1 MGSGF
6 GFVLGGALKGL
17 GAGLDDRVEQMR
29 KTALLSL
36 EHTNHLEEADHSFA
50 NAQSLEGSRNLN
62 ENARQQAGF
71 EQQKTL
77 EGIRTKA
84 ANDRQDIQD
93 SRAGE
98 RLDIEHNYRLD
109 EQSQQDKRT
118 ADDIIKFDTN
128 QDGEIIGFTKGKKTF
143 NTGIKSGSK
152 EKDILAAAERYGTV
166 KKSVVDP
173 DTGERTTEETVDPA
187 RAANF
192 LRRMGR
198 EDLAKPYEGDTGP
211 LGSEGGADTTSPIDM
226 PLPGQQKLPTGVT
239 AIQAREQA
247 KAAIAAGKSR
257 TGVLQKLRSYGV
269 DTSGL

>member
-6 GFVLGGALKGL
+6 GFILGGGLKGL

-62 ENARQQAGF
+62 DNARQAAGF
-71 EQQKTL
+71 AHDEASATL
-77 EGIRTKA
+77 ADTRE
-84 ANDRQDIQD
+84 NQ
-93 SRAGE
+93 
-98 RLDIEHNYRLD
+98 RLTTEHGYRLS
-109 EQSQQDKRT
+109 EQELADKRT
-118 ADDIIKFDTN
+118 NDDIAHFDTN
-128 QDGEIIGFTKGKKTF
+128 QDGEIVGFTKAGKTIK
-143 NTGIKSGSK
+143 TGIKSGSK

-211 LGSEGGADTTSPIDM
+211 LGSDGGADTTSPIDV

-239 AIQAREQA
+239 AAQAREQA